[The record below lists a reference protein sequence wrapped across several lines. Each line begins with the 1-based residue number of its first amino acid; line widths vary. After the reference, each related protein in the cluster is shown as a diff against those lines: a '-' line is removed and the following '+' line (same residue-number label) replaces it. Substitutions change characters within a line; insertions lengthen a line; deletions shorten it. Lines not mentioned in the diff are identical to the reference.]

1 MDKKTAGLLLRS
13 GHRFSDNR
21 PRTPNLIARWRS
33 AIILAMLMTAVAG
46 CSNCDNGVP
55 SGIVCAGCTCTS
67 KWYQIF

>member
-1 MDKKTAGLLLRS
+1 MMDKKTAGLLLKF
-13 GHRFSDNR
+13 GH
-21 PRTPNLIARWRS
+21 LIARRKS
-33 AIILAMLMTAVAG
+33 AIALATMMAVAG